1 MVYNA
6 RNRMTRAPDGNNG
19 QDESISALL
28 AQSSHGKR
36 EVEERLIPPINE
48 TWVRLV
54 EQPEVLGAENNS
66 IDVLALR
73 EVTERLK
80 ERDWQMA
87 RAWPRD
93 ELSKKP

>member
-1 MVYNA
+1 M
-6 RNRMTRAPDGNNG
+6 
-19 QDESISALL
+19 
-28 AQSSHGKR
+28 
-36 EVEERLIPPINE
+36 
-48 TWVRLV
+48 RLV